1 MQMLAQSM
9 ASVNANRNYNY
20 HLKQYKKF
28 KTMATS
34 KWTLDPTHSEIQF
47 KVKHLM
53 ISTVTGSF
61 KQFEGSVE
69 IEGEDL
75 TTAKVRFTADVN
87 SIFTNNEQ
95 RDAHLK
101 ANDFFDAEN
110 HPQLIFESDKLEKID
125 DEEYKL
131 YGTLTLRGN
140 SKRIALDVDFG
151 GFAQDPWGNARAGFS
166 VKGKINRKDFGV
178 SFSMVSE
185 TGGVLLGEEV
195 KLQAEVQFVK
205 QANAVAA

>member
-1 MQMLAQSM
+1 
-9 ASVNANRNYNY
+9 
-20 HLKQYKKF
+20 
-28 KTMATS
+28 MATS

-205 QANAVAA
+205 QAHAVAA